1 MTAGSS
7 ATRTRAAWARATL
20 VLAAV
25 LAADQ
30 VTKALVRDALAV
42 GERRDLLGPLDL
54 VRVNNDGIA
63 FGGRIPYSRWSRVI
77 LDFLRD
83 VSEPLL
89 RPFRAILPTLGP
101 LDLSPIVALIVL
113 QLVGQIIVGLIRP

>member
-1 MTAGSS
+1 MRG
-7 ATRTRAAWARATL
+7 L
-20 VLAAV
+20 VVLALDRNGIANYV
-25 LAADQ
+25 AALFRVYGLLIIAYI
-30 VTKALVRDALAV
+30 VTSLFF
-42 GERRDLLGPLDL
+42 
-54 VRVNNDGIA
+54 A
-63 FGGRIPYSRWSRVI
+63 FGGRIPYSRWSRAI

-113 QLVGQIIVGLIRP
+113 QIVGQIVVNVIRG

>member
-1 MTAGSS
+1 MRG
-7 ATRTRAAWARATL
+7 L
-20 VLAAV
+20 VVLALDRKGIANYV
-25 LAADQ
+25 AALFRVYGLLIIAYI
-30 VTKALVRDALAV
+30 VTSLFF
-42 GERRDLLGPLDL
+42 
-54 VRVNNDGIA
+54 A
-63 FGGRIPYSRWSRVI
+63 FGGRIPYSRWSRLI

-113 QLVGQIIVGLIRP
+113 QIVGQIVVNIIRG